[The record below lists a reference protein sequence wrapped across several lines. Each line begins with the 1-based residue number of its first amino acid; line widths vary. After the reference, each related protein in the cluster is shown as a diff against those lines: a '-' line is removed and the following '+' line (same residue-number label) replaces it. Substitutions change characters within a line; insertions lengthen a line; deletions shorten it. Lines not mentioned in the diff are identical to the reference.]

1 MYKSDIDYSLYLVT
15 DRDLLGGK
23 ELSKTVQQAIQGG
36 VTVVQIR
43 EKNVSSLEF
52 FQVAVAVKA
61 VTEKYNVPLIVN
73 DRADIALAVDA
84 AGLHIGQDD
93 LPLVAARKLLGP
105 DKIIGVS
112 TATLEEALLA
122 QSQGADYIGVGAI
135 YPTKTKGDADSVSLP
150 ELQAIKAAVQ
160 IPVVAIG
167 GINSSNLQAVIKTG
181 VDGAAVVSAI
191 IAAEDPYAAAHRLQ
205 QLTKK

>member
-1 MYKSDIDYSLYLVT
+1 MYKSDINYSLYLVT
-15 DRDLLGGK
+15 DRDLLRGK
-23 ELSKTVQQAIQGG
+23 ELQKTVEQAIQGG

-43 EKNVSSLEF
+43 EKNLSSLEF
-52 FQVAVAVKA
+52 FQVAGAVKV

-93 LPLVAARKLLGP
+93 LPLIAARKLLGP

-122 QSQGADYIGVGAI
+122 QSQGADYLGVGAI
-135 YPTKTKGDADSVSLP
+135 YPTNTKDDADSVSLP

-191 IAAEDPYAAAHRLQ
+191 IAAEDPYEATRKLQ